1 MIHLIGLAVVA
12 LGVVFFVLAARRIKK
27 RLYWIGA
34 CRCRAQV
41 SRADYRIVRDEQGDI
56 ESQNSSAAVTM
67 AFACRGTSYTVK
79 KSFDKALDAPRTGE
93 WLKIFYRP
101 DTDEW
106 IFCREVRPWWTL
118 QLLSGAVF
126 VTVGAVVAAQG
137 WDFLAQLNG
146 FTMEQQNLAST
157 MTFLAVTYFC
167 FLFSLVSVLFLMPMG
182 LQPLVRTLGW
192 LARKML
198 GRLEE
203 IPAQCM
209 GCIVYSD
216 SESHDDYPLFCCET
230 LQGTVYWLCRQS
242 RNPRCAG
249 HNAHPLP
256 RQQDRCLYALPGEIC
271 AGTDA
276 AVAHPAVV
284 RVNLYPFLPD
294 NDGGSGCLYGAGIY
308 ESVKNGAERIKKNR
322 SRPVTGLLLS
332 LSPKAAALKKA
343 RKPPRT
349 QRPRTG
355 CQTASPPAHRAENGP
370 PQSRGRWR

>member
-12 LGVVFFVLAARRIKK
+12 LGVAFFVLAARRIKK

-126 VTVGAVVAAQG
+126 VTVGAVVAVQG

-157 MTFLAVTYFC
+157 MTFLAVTYFF
-167 FLFSLVSVLFLMPMG
+167 FLFSLVAVLFLMPMG
-182 LQPLVRTLGW
+182 LQP
-192 LARKML
+192 
-198 GRLEE
+198 
-203 IPAQCM
+203 
-209 GCIVYSD
+209 
-216 SESHDDYPLFCCET
+216 
-230 LQGTVYWLCRQS
+230 
-242 RNPRCAG
+242 
-249 HNAHPLP
+249 
-256 RQQDRCLYALPGEIC
+256 
-271 AGTDA
+271 
-276 AVAHPAVV
+276 
-284 RVNLYPFLPD
+284 
-294 NDGGSGCLYGAGIY
+294 
-308 ESVKNGAERIKKNR
+308 
-322 SRPVTGLLLS
+322 
-332 LSPKAAALKKA
+332 
-343 RKPPRT
+343 PRT
-349 QRPRTG
+349 
-355 CQTASPPAHRAENGP
+355 
-370 PQSRGRWR
+370 

>member
-93 WLKIFYRP
+93 WLKVFYRQ

-126 VTVGAVVAAQG
+126 VTVGAVVAVQG

-157 MTFLAVTYFC
+157 MTFLAVTYFF
-167 FLFSLVSVLFLMPMG
+167 FLFSLVAVLFLMPMG
-182 LQPLVRTLGW
+182 LRPLVKPIGW
-192 LARKML
+192 LVRKML

-203 IPAQCM
+203 VPAQCI

-242 RNPRCAG
+242 RNPRHYAPG
-249 HNAHPLP
+249 TMHT
-256 RQQDRCLYALPGEIC
+256 LYRDNRTGVYMLSPGKF
-271 AGTDA
+271 A
-276 AVAHPAVV
+276 
-284 RVNLYPFLPD
+284 
-294 NDGGSGCLYGAGIY
+294 
-308 ESVKNGAERIKKNR
+308 
-322 SRPVTGLLLS
+322 PVQMLLS
-332 LSPKAAALKKA
+332 LIPLWFASIFTLSFLTMMVAAVVCTVQGFMSL
-343 RKPPRT
+343 
-349 QRPRTG
+349 
-355 CQTASPPAHRAENGP
+355 
-370 PQSRGRWR
+370 